1 MAETG
6 SPPRF
11 RFLVGA
17 LERPTMV
24 LMILVSILVV
34 GVIAFQS
41 IPLQLMPGG
50 VESLNEGP
58 PSLSVRIP
66 VPESTPTEVME
77 QVAEPA
83 EELMRGIPGVRRI
96 QSISGS
102 DACRLEISYGPETNV
117 DVFYSEIRDRM
128 ERLVPSLPEGADRY
142 RIFRFNLETDF
153 PIVQAAVS
161 YDESVRDPEVL
172 LENVIAKKIEA
183 IDGVARVRLR
193 GVIDERLEIELDPD
207 LIDAYQIDVRRL
219 IERLRGDNT
228 IAPGGKVDLAGQ
240 SYLLRVNSR
249 FQTIEDVEQ
258 FPVNDSLRLGD
269 IATIER
275 RRGLQNFLVR
285 VNGDLCKTV
294 VVSKE
299 ADANTIETCERV
311 LATIDALP
319 ADPRLAGF
327 DFFPFMNQAEMITE
341 STDALQQSC
350 LWGGIIAIA
359 VLYLFLRRLAL
370 TILIAVAIPLSLT
383 IAVIVIYFVGGS
395 FNMISITGLT
405 LGIGMLIDNAIVIA
419 ENIFRL
425 RTPDRSPVEA
435 ASRGVREVA
444 LAVTLGTLTTVV
456 VFVPVIFMG
465 RDPNMRV
472 MLGEVGLP
480 VCYSVL
486 ASLFVALIFMPLATT
501 YFKNPRS
508 TPGSEGGGFE
518 NGRLQRIYASLLSAV
533 LRQRL
538 AAVLVLIGVLV
549 GSVML
554 AKPLLVGKE
563 AAQRK
568 TRFVGIEVEFPA
580 HFLLADADEAIRT
593 LRTSIA
599 PLSDELHVEDVV
611 EWFGSTG
618 GTLFFVLEKGAAVEP
633 RKFLAL
639 VKPHLPV
646 LPGVRLGIRGADTG
660 ERSTK
665 IEARGEDPAV
675 LRDLLEEVAIRVRD
689 LPDVISVRT
698 TQESSPDEI
707 RVGLQR
713 EQAQRYQVNPSTAAM
728 LVGWALR
735 GAPLPDFEADEGE
748 LAMWISYAGSDDAGI
763 ESLAAVNI
771 FSETGGTLPLVNL
784 ADFEVDR
791 GLPSI
796 RRVNGVVS
804 ADLEIVALAQK
815 QGPASEVAVGP
826 HGHSSDGPPPPRIEE
841 SIAEIFASLE
851 VPEGYE
857 LVFDRGFGDTMSQQQ
872 DFMEAGALA
881 VVLIFVL
888 MGVLFESFLL
898 PLAVLFTV
906 PFMFIGAI
914 WALILGSAP
923 LFSEAMVGFI
933 ILLGVVVNNAIVLVD
948 TIQRFTA
955 TAVTR
960 TQAVLAAARARIRPV
975 LMTAS
980 TTICGLTPL
989 IFQEPSGNSFDYRP
1003 LALVVMG
1010 GLITSTA
1017 FTLIVA
1023 PLAYTLLDDL
1033 RTRLWAIVSPHA
1045 SAPQSNPP
1053 HEVDAAP
1060 KSL

>member
-1 MAETG
+1 MVEPSG
-6 SPPRF
+6 SPPRL

-24 LMILVSILVV
+24 LMVLVSILVV
-34 GVIAFQS
+34 GVIAFRS
-41 IPLQLMPGG
+41 IPLQLVPAGLEGG
-50 VESLNEGP
+50 ERSI
-58 PSLSVRIP
+58 SVSIP

-83 EELMRGIPGVRRI
+83 EELMRGIPGIRRI
-96 QSISGS
+96 QSISS
-102 DACRLEISYGPETNV
+102 SNVCRLEIGYGPESNV
-117 DVFYSEIRDRM
+117 DAFYSEIRDRM

-142 RIFRFNLETDF
+142 RIFRLNLETDI

-161 YDESVRDPEVL
+161 YDESVRDAESL

-183 IDGVARVRLR
+183 IEGVARVRIR
-193 GVIDERLEIELDPD
+193 GVIEERLEIELDPN
-207 LIDAYQIDVRRL
+207 LIDAYQVDVRRL
-219 IERLRGDNT
+219 IDRLRGDNT

-249 FQTIEDVEQ
+249 FQTIEDIEQ
-258 FPVNDSLRLGD
+258 FPVNDSLRLVD

-275 RRGLQNFLVR
+275 RRGLQDFLVR

-311 LATIDALP
+311 LAAIDALP
-319 ADPRLAGF
+319 TDPRLAGF
-327 DFFPFMNQAEMITE
+327 AFFPFMNQAEMITE

-350 LWGGIIAIA
+350 FWGGIIAIA
-359 VLYLFLRRLAL
+359 ILYLFLRRFAL
-370 TILIAVAIPLSLT
+370 TILIAIAIPLSLT
-383 IAVIVIYFVGGS
+383 IAVVVMYFRGGT

-425 RTPDRSPVEA
+425 RTPGRSPVEA

-465 RDPNMRV
+465 RDPNLRII
-472 MLGEVGLP
+472 LGEIGLP
-480 VCYSVL
+480 VCYSIL

-501 YFKNPRS
+501 YFK
-508 TPGSEGGGFE
+508 TPPATRRAVDADSPNSG
-518 NGRLQRIYASLLSAV
+518 LQRLYVGFLSTI
-533 LRQRL
+533 LRHRL
-538 AAVLVLIGVLV
+538 AAVLLLSGVFA
-549 GSVML
+549 GSSML
-554 AKPLLVGKE
+554 STPLLSGDE

-568 TRFVGIEVEFPA
+568 TRFVRFEVELPA
-580 HFLLADADEAIRT
+580 HFTLADADEAVRTIRGA
-593 LRTSIA
+593 LE
-599 PLSDELHVEDVV
+599 PLSEELRIEDQV

-618 GTLFFVLEKGAAVEP
+618 GVIFFVLEKGAALEP
-633 RKFLAL
+633 REFLAAA
-639 VKPHLPV
+639 KPHLPD
-646 LPGVRLGIRGADTG
+646 LPGVRLNLFGADTG
-660 ERSTK
+660 ERKTT
-665 IEARGEDPAV
+665 IEARGEDPAI
-675 LRDLLEEVAIRVRD
+675 LRDLLEEVAIQVRE

-698 TQESSPDEI
+698 SQESSPDEI
-707 RVGLQR
+707 RVGIQR

-735 GAPLPDFEADEGE
+735 GAPLPDFEAEEGE
-748 LAMWISYAGSDDAGI
+748 LAMWISYAGSDDEGI

-771 FSETGGTLPLVNL
+771 FSDTGAMLPLVNL
-784 ADFEVDR
+784 ASFEIGR

-796 RRVNGVVS
+796 RRINGVVS
-804 ADLEIVALAQK
+804 ADLEIVALARK
-815 QGPASEVAVGP
+815 KGTSSDLTMGP
-826 HGHSSDGPPPPRIEE
+826 HGGSSEGPPPPRIEE
-841 SIAEIFASLE
+841 SIAGVFSTLD

-857 LVFDRGFGDTMSQQQ
+857 LVFDRGFGDRANQQQ
-872 DFMEAGALA
+872 DMVEAAALG

-888 MGVLFESFLL
+888 MGILFESFLL

-906 PFMFIGAI
+906 PFMLIGAN
-914 WALILGSAP
+914 WALIIGYAP
-923 LFSEAMVGFI
+923 ASEGAMVGYV

-955 TAVTR
+955 TAATR
-960 TQAVLAAARARIRPV
+960 TEAVLAAARVRIRPV

-980 TTICGLTPL
+980 TTVCGLAPL
-989 IFQEPSGNSFDYRP
+989 IFQESSGNSFDYRP

-1033 RTRLWAIVSPHA
+1033 RSRLWAIVSPPHA
-1045 SAPQSNPP
+1045 DEPRANPS
-1053 HEVDAAP
+1053 HEVDATP